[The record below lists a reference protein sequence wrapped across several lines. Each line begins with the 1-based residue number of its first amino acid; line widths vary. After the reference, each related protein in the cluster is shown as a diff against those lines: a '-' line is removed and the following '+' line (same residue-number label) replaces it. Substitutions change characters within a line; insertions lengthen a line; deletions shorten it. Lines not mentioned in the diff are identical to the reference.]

1 MSAACCAFQH
11 EHPVWSVDH
20 EGDAPKIELGADRIE
35 IFSLQDLLVRAQSAP
50 RGEARVDAICALGK
64 SIVGRFSGPG
74 SLVERRP
81 GWRTVLLNKFACW
94 RHEIDRTGG
103 RLYDNDDGSERLSAA
118 ARRRFRGVARELI
131 ARLAG
136 FGARPTDIGKRPG
149 GTVDWRPV
157 RRNLF
162 SL

>member
-1 MSAACCAFQH
+1 MATACCAFQH
-11 EHPVWSVDH
+11 EHPVWSVDGG
-20 EGDAPKIELGADRIE
+20 EDAPKIELGADRIE

-50 RGEARVDAICALGK
+50 LGEARVDAICALGK

-131 ARLAG
+131 ARLG
-136 FGARPTDIGKRPG
+136 SVRTQKTIVSPG
-149 GTVDWRPV
+149 P
-157 RRNLF
+157 
-162 SL
+162 